1 MPLQFILGSSGSGKS
16 RYLYETVIRE
26 SLAAPKENFLVLVP
40 EQFTMEIQRNL
51 TELHPRKGILNIDVL
66 SFQRLALRVLED
78 LGADRR
84 RVLEETGKNL
94 VIRRCAMEH
103 KKELTLLGGS
113 MEKNGYS
120 SQVKSMISELAQYRI
135 EPEQMD
141 GILEGLEGQP
151 RLYYKWKDIGILY
164 QAFQERMA
172 KDYVTAEELL
182 EVLAEHAEESGLLSG
197 CTIALDSYTGFTPIQ
212 LALLKKLLPRDCDR
226 RSPYG
231 LGKARENA

>member
-1 MPLQFILGSSGSGKS
+1 
-16 RYLYETVIRE
+16 
-26 SLAAPKENFLVLVP
+26 
-40 EQFTMEIQRNL
+40 MEIQRNL
-51 TELHPRKGILNIDVL
+51 TELHPRKGILSIHVL

-78 LGADRR
+78 LGADREAGSSR
-84 RVLEETGKNL
+84 RPEKIWL
-94 VIRRCAMEH
+94 IRRCAMEH

-113 MEKNGYS
+113 MEKNGYI

-141 GILEGLEGQP
+141 RILEGLEGQP

-197 CTIALDSYTGFTPIQ
+197 CTIALDSYTGLTPIQ
-212 LALLKKLLPRDCDR
+212 LALLKKLLPLAKKILVTVTVDPRTDW
-226 RSPYG
+226 
-231 LGKARENA
+231 GKPGKMHELFYLSQKTIQSLTNLCKETVSGKFWSR

>member
-94 VIRRCAMEH
+94 VIRRCAMER

-113 MEKNGYS
+113 MEKNGYI

-172 KDYVTAEELL
+172 KDYGAQRTAF
-182 EVLAEHAEESGLLSG
+182 AGGTSGGAGGACGGVRPPLRLHDRLG
-197 CTIALDSYTGFTPIQ
+197 Q
-212 LALLKKLLPRDCDR
+212 L
-226 RSPYG
+226 YG
-231 LGKARENA
+231 LYPDSACPP

>member
-1 MPLQFILGSSGSGKS
+1 M
-16 RYLYETVIRE
+16 
-26 SLAAPKENFLVLVP
+26 
-40 EQFTMEIQRNL
+40 
-51 TELHPRKGILNIDVL
+51 L

-94 VIRRCAMEH
+94 VIRRCAMER

-113 MEKNGYS
+113 MEKNGYI

-197 CTIALDSYTGFTPIQ
+197 CTITLDSYT
-212 LALLKKLLPRDCDR
+212 ALPRFSLPSLKNFFRWQKNPRDCDR

-231 LGKARENA
+231 LGKAPGKCMSCSTSVRRRSRA

>member
-1 MPLQFILGSSGSGKS
+1 M
-16 RYLYETVIRE
+16 
-26 SLAAPKENFLVLVP
+26 
-40 EQFTMEIQRNL
+40 
-51 TELHPRKGILNIDVL
+51 L

-113 MEKNGYS
+113 MEKNGYI

-141 GILEGLEGQP
+141 RILEGLEGQP

-182 EVLAEHAEESGLLSG
+182 EVLAEHAESQASSQAARSPW
-197 CTIALDSYTGFTPIQ
+197 TVIRA
-212 LALLKKLLPRDCDR
+212 LPRFSLPSLKNFFR
-226 RSPYG
+226 WQKKSS
-231 LGKARENA
+231 